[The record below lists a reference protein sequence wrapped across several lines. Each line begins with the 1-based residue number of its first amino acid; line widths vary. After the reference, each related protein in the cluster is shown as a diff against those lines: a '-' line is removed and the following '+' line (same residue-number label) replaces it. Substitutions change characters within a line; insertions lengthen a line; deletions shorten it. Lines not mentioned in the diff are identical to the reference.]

1 MHFCLYSDDF
11 LEERLL
17 SMFQVLQVPVVP
29 VIMMLVMRNVLRGE
43 RQRVW
48 RNLDQGKYMYLIIR
62 HHEFI

>member
-1 MHFCLYSDDF
+1 
-11 LEERLL
+11 
-17 SMFQVLQVPVVP
+17 MFQVLQVPVVP